1 MRVERVGEGGGGEG
15 RGGEGRGGE
24 GRGGGKHRTVKGRLV
39 HLIQKSVQTSLPVF
53 DPSKNSKQITNY
65 ISHAI

>member
-1 MRVERVGEGGGGEG
+1 MLVCVSCLRASGKGGGGEG
-15 RGGEGRGGE
+15 RGGGN
-24 GRGGGKHRTVKGRLV
+24 HMTLKGRFI

>member
-1 MRVERVGEGGGGEG
+1 M
-15 RGGEGRGGE
+15 GEGRGGE
-24 GRGGGKHRTVKGRLV
+24 GRGGGNHMTLKGRFI